1 MKVYIIDENDFET
14 VGQVID
20 SDYSGYDTPVIT
32 KETIMSKAIDVDTS
46 NLINYEKLSEFNTK
60 LPTEQ
65 YLIDS
70 CKHCVD
76 AFALWV
82 QCDVSG
88 EVEEHYNTMC
98 LYCSQ
103 KEKREEAS
111 KESKNDS

>member
-20 SDYSGYDTPVIT
+20 SAYSGYDTPVIT
-32 KETIMSKAIDVDTS
+32 KETIMSKAIDFDAP
-46 NLINYEKLSEFNTK
+46 KLFENRPK
-60 LPTEQ
+60 IDLKMPTEQ

-82 QCDVSG
+82 KCDVSG

-103 KEKREEAS
+103 KEKREETC
-111 KESKNDS
+111 KEDENDS